1 MGNYK
6 TGVILGGIFLERE
19 EFIQI
24 FTEYLNSVGN
34 TFFLKI
40 EKLCQKISKIFK
52 KLSLSLLSYYC
63 RA

>member
-24 FTEYLNSVGN
+24 FTEYLNSV
-34 TFFLKI
+34 KI
-40 EKLCQKISKIFK
+40 
-52 KLSLSLLSYYC
+52 YTV
-63 RA
+63 